1 MTFEKGEMGSAGGSA
16 SAARGKAMATG
27 YQLKRVETKADWN
40 DFIELPWSIYGDDP
54 NWVPPLRIAVRDLLD
69 VDKNPFF
76 KHAYI
81 APFLAYRDGKCVG
94 RIVGVID
101 DAHNKFHEETT
112 AFFGFYEAIDDQAL
126 ANLLLD
132 EVAKWAKA
140 RGMTMLRGPMNPST
154 NHECGLLVEGF
165 QDPPTVMMTYNPP
178 YYAKHLETWGLAKAK
193 DLLAYDIDS
202 RKVKFSEKLMAQA
215 ERLKQGGRV
224 KFRPVNMKEFDKEVE
239 RILEVYNDAWE
250 RNWGFVPMSPDEFRH
265 MAKDMK
271 AIVDPELL
279 LICEI
284 GDDMAAF
291 ALTLPDV
298 NQAIH
303 KVKDG
308 KLLPF
313 GIFKLLWNLKG
324 PGRRK
329 TINRC
334 RILTL
339 GIKKKYR
346 ELGIGP
352 LLYAE
357 YLKRGPANGCPVG
370 EASWILEDNK
380 PMNKA
385 LTHMCGERTKVYR
398 IYDKPLA

>member
-1 MTFEKGEMGSAGGSA
+1 
-16 SAARGKAMATG
+16 MAQK
-27 YQLKRVETKADWN
+27 YQLKRVETKSDWN
-40 DFIELPWSIYGDDP
+40 DFIELPWSIYGKDP
-54 NWVPPLRIAVRDLLD
+54 NWVPPLRIAVRDMLD
-69 VDKNPFF
+69 VNKNPFF
-76 KHAYI
+76 KHAYM
-81 APFLAYRDGKCVG
+81 APYVAYRDGKCVG

-101 DAHNKFHEETT
+101 DTHNQFHKETT

-132 EVAKWAKA
+132 EVARWAKG
-140 RGMTMLRGPMNPST
+140 RGMTVLRGPMNPST

-165 QDPPTVMMTYNPP
+165 MDPPTVMMTYNPP
-178 YYAKHLETWGLAKAK
+178 YYARHLEQWGLTKSK

-202 RKVKFSEKLMAQA
+202 RKVKFSERLMAQA
-215 ERLKQGGRV
+215 EKLKAGGV
-224 KFRPVNMKEFDKEVE
+224 VTFRPINMKKFDQEVE
-239 RILEVYNDAWE
+239 RILDVYNDAWE
-250 RNWGFVPMSPDEFRH
+250 SNWGFVPMSPEEFRH

-279 LICEI
+279 LVAEVRGQIA
-284 GDDMAAF
+284 GF

-298 NQAIH
+298 NQAIK
-303 KVKDG
+303 KVKNG

-324 PGRRK
+324 PGKKK

-339 GIKKKYR
+339 GIKKAYR
-346 ELGIGP
+346 EMSIGP

-357 YLKRGPANGCPVG
+357 YLKRGPANGYPVG

-385 LTHMCGERTKVYR
+385 LQHMCGERTKVYR
-398 IYDKPLA
+398 IYESPLSAHA